1 MVNRADPQSK
11 SQNEIVVKIKSDVD
25 VIIARQEG
33 RKIAVELGFNN
44 GPATLVATAISE
56 VARNIV
62 SYAGSGEIVLK
73 MVEKDSKKGI
83 SIIARDKGP
92 GIPDIDLAMQ
102 DGYSTSGGLGLG
114 LPGAKRI
121 VDDFQVES
129 EVGKGTTVR
138 MTKWKR

>member
-1 MVNRADPQSK
+1 MVNGITPVKPDK
-11 SQNEIVVKIKSDVD
+11 EIVVTIKSDVD
-25 VIIARQEG
+25 AIIARQEG
-33 RKIAVELGFNN
+33 RKMAAEIGLNSGE
-44 GPATLVATAISE
+44 ATLVATAISE

-62 SYAGSGEIVLK
+62 SYAGQGEIILRI
-73 MVEKDSKKGI
+73 VEKDSQKGI

-92 GIPDIDLAMQ
+92 GIPDISLAMQ

-121 VDDFQVES
+121 MDDFAIES
-129 EVGKGTTVR
+129 EVGVGTTVR